1 MQHFGTLGRIPSV
14 EGAVASLDGLAIPVT
29 EPLEEAYRALLPTLV
44 RRLAL
49 IVRDVDEAQDL
60 AQQTFLRATE
70 TWPPSKGQPAG
81 AWLTTVGVRLAI
93 DAVRRRK
100 RWGFL
105 PLRES
110 DATWALTVD
119 PDVWRAL
126 GTLDV
131 RTRAALVL
139 TVLDGYTQAEVAGR
153 QPVSDEFDQR
163 LRQRLNALSEAV
175 PAQRQRNRVQP
186 TNVTTRAAVGGG
198 GLLLA
203 GLLVVVALRLGAQW
217 SIGTSQ
223 SPSPA
228 PTVSAGPTESP
239 AGLAAAPPLG
249 ISEALAVQLARQ
261 HVSSDSVFVSASSGR
276 FADVNHYAKM
286 GSRGPKQANQQ
297 VWAVDFESLYTI
309 CPPGGSACYSPRPR
323 FTTVILDEFT
333 GDWITTFSY

>member
-1 MQHFGTLGRIPSV
+1 M
-14 EGAVASLDGLAIPVT
+14 
-29 EPLEEAYRALLPTLV
+29 
-44 RRLAL
+44 
-49 IVRDVDEAQDL
+49 
-60 AQQTFLRATE
+60 
-70 TWPPSKGQPAG
+70 
-81 AWLTTVGVRLAI
+81 
-93 DAVRRRK
+93 
-100 RWGFL
+100 
-105 PLRES
+105 
-110 DATWALTVD
+110 
-119 PDVWRAL
+119 
-126 GTLDV
+126 
-131 RTRAALVL
+131 
-139 TVLDGYTQAEVAGR
+139 
-153 QPVSDEFDQR
+153 SDEFDQR

-276 FADVNHYAKM
+276 FADVNHYDKM

-309 CPPGGSACYSPRPR
+309 CPPGGSACYSPRPG

-333 GDWITTFSY
+333 GDWITTFSYSPAEPVPSPEPSVAVLGFDDPRARQCGATVDNTIVLLEIPPGSAFEQLFPNALDFPEVDDATGPVFLVVYRGLYPGGVAYAPPLPGASRWPAPSLSPNSVDMCAVFADGSRLVLGDVSLDGFTPPTQ

>member
-1 MQHFGTLGRIPSV
+1 MLDNDQLSAARMQHFGTLGRIPSV

-139 TVLDGYTQAEVAGR
+139 TVLDGYTQAEVAEMLGVTRGGVASMLSRGR
-153 QPVSDEFDQR
+153 DR
-163 LRQRLNALSEAV
+163 LR
-175 PAQRQRNRVQP
+175 P
-186 TNVTTRAAVGGG
+186 
-198 GLLLA
+198 LLEE
-203 GLLVVVALRLGAQW
+203 G
-217 SIGTSQ
+217 
-223 SPSPA
+223 
-228 PTVSAGPTESP
+228 
-239 AGLAAAPPLG
+239 
-249 ISEALAVQLARQ
+249 
-261 HVSSDSVFVSASSGR
+261 
-276 FADVNHYAKM
+276 
-286 GSRGPKQANQQ
+286 NQ
-297 VWAVDFESLYTI
+297 
-309 CPPGGSACYSPRPR
+309 
-323 FTTVILDEFT
+323 
-333 GDWITTFSY
+333 